1 MPGDPTI
8 APSAYASAVSCGQPQ
23 ASPLPHGCASSPIRT
38 DRVAMVVTT
47 SSIFSSRNLQYCQ
60 LCLPFLS
67 SNSKTSV
74 FWASGR
80 GPRGMKMPSLHLNS
94 WRPFANPQRGGF
106 ASIGLSLLGRLFE
119 VLVSYDFARLK
130 RSSNCADTCSQGSS
144 GILDLWLRCSAG
156 DNHLDGY
163 VVMCIGGTRVLVWKG
178 ETLQTKWS
186 YKRVGST

>member
-38 DRVAMVVTT
+38 DRVAMVITT

-119 VLVSYDFARLK
+119 VLVSYDFATQDSSARAIVQIHALK
-130 RSSNCADTCSQGSS
+130 DLPVFLICGSV
-144 GILDLWLRCSAG
+144 AAQ
-156 DNHLDGY
+156 
-163 VVMCIGGTRVLVWKG
+163 
-178 ETLQTKWS
+178 ETTT
-186 YKRVGST
+186 STDMW